1 MPLKKTQST
10 TGGPAVLV
18 IESTKFQRRSLC
30 RLIRA
35 AGADQVAEA
44 LDTRDAERVLAR
56 GRALEWIIVA
66 DPDLLGA
73 DAMQALKTLSDQF
86 SVLGTLL
93 LTHRRGVFEALR
105 EQAQHTGLTILTVL
119 RKPVSAEEMGT
130 LLRQFAQ
137 SANAA
142 NASAARTPV
151 LTKDELSECLRAGNM
166 RARFQPKIDLESG
179 RPVCCEALPYVTHPR
194 HGIASAARFNQAMMQ
209 LGAQRVM
216 TASVLR
222 DAAELVR
229 SLRDRDLD
237 TQVSVG
243 LGPDVLCEHSDATS
257 LDAYVRT
264 LGISAV
270 DLVLEINATREA
282 IADID
287 MADNLARLKL
297 RGYRLVIKEDL
308 PVASLS
314 ESAYA
319 HFSEIKVRL
328 AGSPNGIAAPDAA
341 EPLAALLVAARKHGL
356 AACAVDLRTGVD
368 LDQLRRAGFAFAQ
381 GDLISPALTADEA
394 LAWVEREAQAR
405 SFANPGFK
413 HHIAS

>member
-1 MPLKKTQST
+1 MPLKKTPST
-10 TGGPAVLV
+10 TGSPAVLV

-44 LDTRDAERVLAR
+44 LDTRDAERVLAK

-86 SVLGTLL
+86 SVTGILM
-93 LTHRRGVFEALR
+93 LTHRRGAFEELR
-105 EQAQHTGLTILTVL
+105 EQAQRAGLTIITVL

-137 SANAA
+137 SANAD
-142 NASAARTPV
+142 AAHTRL
-151 LTKDELSECLRAGNM
+151 LTKDELSECLRSGTM
-166 RARFQPKIDLESG
+166 RARFQPKVDLESG

-194 HGIASAARFNQAMMQ
+194 HGVVPAARFNQALGQ

-229 SLRDRDLD
+229 SLRDKELD
-237 TQVSVG
+237 TLVAVS
-243 LGPDVLCEHSDATS
+243 LGADVLCEHSDATS

-264 LGISAV
+264 LGISAA
-270 DLVLEINATREA
+270 DLVLEINASREA
-282 IADID
+282 IAEIS

-297 RGYRLVIKEDL
+297 RGYRLVIKENR

-328 AGSPNGIAAPDAA
+328 AAALNGVTTP
-341 EPLAALLVAARKHGL
+341 EVTEQLAALLVAARKHGL
-356 AACAVDLRTGVD
+356 AACAVDIKTGVD

-394 LAWVEREAQAR
+394 LDWVEREEQAR
-405 SFANPGFK
+405 SFSNPGFK

>member
-10 TGGPAVLV
+10 TGSPAVLV

-35 AGADQVAEA
+35 AGANQVAEA
-44 LDTRDAERVLAR
+44 LDTRDAERVLTR

-86 SVLGTLL
+86 SVMGTLL
-93 LTHRRGVFEALR
+93 LTHRRGAFDELR
-105 EQAQHTGLTILTVL
+105 EQAQHAGLTILTVL

-137 SANAA
+137 SANIG
-142 NASAARTPV
+142 AARALV
-151 LTKDELSECLRAGNM
+151 LSKDELSECLRAGNM
-166 RARFQPKIDLESG
+166 RARFQPKVDLESG
-179 RPVCCEALPYVTHPR
+179 RPICCEALPYITHSR
-194 HGIASAARFNQAMMQ
+194 HGLVPAARFNQAIVQ

-237 TQVSVG
+237 TLVAVS
-243 LGPDVLCEHSDATS
+243 LGADVLCEHSDATS

-264 LGISAV
+264 LGISAA
-270 DLVLEINATREA
+270 DLVLEINATRDA
-282 IADID
+282 IAEIA

-328 AGSPNGIAAPDAA
+328 VGSANGVATPDAT
-341 EPLAALLVAARKHGL
+341 EQLAALLVSARKHGL
-356 AACAVDLRTGVD
+356 ASCAVDIKAGVD
-368 LDQLRRAGFAFAQ
+368 LDQLRRTGFAFAQ
-381 GDLISPALTADEA
+381 GDLISPSLTADEV
-394 LAWVEREAQAR
+394 LNWVAREEQAR
-405 SFANPGFK
+405 SFSNPGFK